1 MATSDELDDE
11 ARDDFR
17 RALLDES
24 CGAARIQ
31 FLSTILGVLVNIE
44 DWLAIDS
51 WLGGGKAEH
60 PDRGEKPDLAR
71 VSWHFAR

>member
-1 MATSDELDDE
+1 VATSDELDDE

-60 PDRGEKPDLAR
+60 RAASR
-71 VSWHFAR
+71 

>member
-11 ARDDFR
+11 ARDEFR

-24 CGAARIQ
+24 YGAARIQ

-60 PDRGEKPDLAR
+60 RAASR
-71 VSWHFAR
+71 